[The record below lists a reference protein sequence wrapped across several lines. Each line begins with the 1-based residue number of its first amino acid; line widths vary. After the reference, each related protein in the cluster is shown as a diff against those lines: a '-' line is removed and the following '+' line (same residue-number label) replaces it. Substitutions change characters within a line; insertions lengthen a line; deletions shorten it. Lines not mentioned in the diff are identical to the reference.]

1 MKEKIPMKQWLPL
14 VGLTLSAFIFNTSE
28 FMPIGLLTDIAAD
41 FKITEAQA
49 GIMITVYAYVVML
62 LSLPLMIA
70 ASRMEFRKLLLCT
83 VAIFAVSHVVS
94 GISTSYGML
103 MASRIGVACAHS
115 IFWSIASPLAVRIV
129 AESHR
134 SLALGM
140 VATGTSIA
148 IIFGLPLGRV
158 IGLQLGWR
166 MTFMCV
172 AAVAFIVMAYLAFV
186 FPKVPSDKPFSVK
199 ELPDLLRNKML
210 LGVFF
215 MAFIIPTAYYT
226 AYSYIEPFLLQV
238 AHMPESLITWTLVL
252 FGGFGMLGSVLF
264 SLFFNR
270 APYFFLKAAV
280 GGVAIALLLL
290 NTAASSA
297 SHTTVIALCAFWGIA
312 VTAFNISMNAEIIN
326 CAPKDAIP
334 VAMSIFS
341 GIYNLGIGSGTFLG
355 GLVCTY
361 ATIADIGYVGGA
373 VGVAATLFCAFFLVR
388 WLREHGK

>member
-14 VGLTLSAFIFNTSE
+14 IGLTLSAFIFNTSE

-62 LSLPLMIA
+62 MSLPLMIA
-70 ASRMEFRKLLLCT
+70 ASRLEFRKLLLGT
-83 VAIFAVSHVVS
+83 VTLFAVSHVVS
-94 GISTSYGML
+94 GIATSYGML
-103 MASRIGVACAHS
+103 MASRIGVACAHA
-115 IFWSIASPLAVRIV
+115 IFWSIAAPLGVRIV
-129 AESHR
+129 SEAHR

-148 IIFGLPLGRV
+148 IIFGLPIGRV
-158 IGLQLGWR
+158 IGLALGWR
-166 MTFMCV
+166 MTFMSVAV
-172 AAVAFIVMAYLAFV
+172 AAFLILTYLAFV

-199 ELPDLLRNKML
+199 ELPELLRNKML

-270 APYFFLKAAV
+270 APYFFLKAAT
-280 GGVAIALLLL
+280 GGVAAALLFL
-290 NTAASSA
+290 NMAANSSHA
-297 SHTTVIALCAFWGIA
+297 TVIALCAFWGIT
-312 VTAFNISMNAEIIN
+312 VTAFNISMNAEIIS
-326 CAPKDAIP
+326 CAPKNAVP

-341 GIYNLGIGSGTFLG
+341 GIYNLGIGSGTFFG

-361 ATIADIGYVGGA
+361 ATIADIGYAGGA
-373 VGVAATLFCAFFLVR
+373 VGIVATLFCSFYLVR
-388 WLREHGK
+388 QLRKHGK

>member
-14 VGLTLSAFIFNTSE
+14 IGLTLSAFIFNTSE

-62 LSLPLMIA
+62 MSLPLMIA
-70 ASRMEFRKLLLCT
+70 ASRLEFRKLLLGT
-83 VAIFAVSHVVS
+83 VTLFAVSHVVS
-94 GISTSYGML
+94 GIATSYGML
-103 MASRIGVACAHS
+103 MASRIGVACAHA
-115 IFWSIASPLAVRIV
+115 IFWSIAAPLGVRIV
-129 AESHR
+129 SEAHR

-148 IIFGLPLGRV
+148 IIFGLPIGRV
-158 IGLQLGWR
+158 IGLALGWR
-166 MTFMCV
+166 MTFMSVAV
-172 AAVAFIVMAYLAFV
+172 AAFLILAYLTFV

-199 ELPDLLRNKML
+199 ELPELLRNKML

-264 SLFFNR
+264 SMFFNR
-270 APYFFLKAAV
+270 APYFFLKAAT
-280 GGVAIALLLL
+280 GGVAAALLFL
-290 NTAASSA
+290 NLAANSSHA
-297 SHTTVIALCAFWGIA
+297 TVIALCAFWGIT
-312 VTAFNISMNAEIIN
+312 VTAFNISMNAEIIS
-326 CAPKDAIP
+326 CAPKNAVP

-341 GIYNLGIGSGTFLG
+341 GIYNLGIGSGTFFG

-361 ATIADIGYVGGA
+361 ATIADIGYAGGA
-373 VGVAATLFCAFFLVR
+373 VGIVATLFCSFYLVR
-388 WLREHGK
+388 QLRKHGK

>member
-14 VGLTLSAFIFNTSE
+14 IGLTLSAFIFNTSE

-62 LSLPLMIA
+62 MSLPLMIA
-70 ASRMEFRKLLLCT
+70 ASRLEFRKLLLGT
-83 VAIFAVSHVVS
+83 VTLFAVSHVVS
-94 GISTSYGML
+94 GIATSYGML
-103 MASRIGVACAHS
+103 MASRIGVACAHA
-115 IFWSIASPLAVRIV
+115 IFWSIAAPLGVRIV
-129 AESHR
+129 SEAHR

-148 IIFGLPLGRV
+148 IIFGLPIGRV
-158 IGLQLGWR
+158 IGLALGWR
-166 MTFMCV
+166 MTFMSVAV
-172 AAVAFIVMAYLAFV
+172 AAFLILAYLAFV

-199 ELPDLLRNKML
+199 ELPELLRNKML

-270 APYFFLKAAV
+270 APYFFLKAAT
-280 GGVAIALLLL
+280 GGVAAALLFL
-290 NTAASSA
+290 NMAANSSHA
-297 SHTTVIALCAFWGIA
+297 TVIALCAFWGIT
-312 VTAFNISMNAEIIN
+312 VTAFNISMNAEIIS
-326 CAPKDAIP
+326 CAPKNAVP

-341 GIYNLGIGSGTFLG
+341 GIYNLGIGSGTFFG

-361 ATIADIGYVGGA
+361 ATIADIGYAGGA
-373 VGVAATLFCAFFLVR
+373 VGIVATLFCSLYLVR
-388 WLREHGK
+388 QLREHGK

>member
-1 MKEKIPMKQWLPL
+1 MNEKIPLKQWLPL

-62 LSLPLMIA
+62 LSLPLMIM
-70 ASRMEFRKLLLCT
+70 ASKMEFRKLLLCT

-94 GISTSYGML
+94 GVSTSYGML

-172 AAVAFIVMAYLAFV
+172 AVVAFLVLAYLAFV
-186 FPKVPSDKPFSVK
+186 FPKVPSERPFSVK
-199 ELPDLLRNKML
+199 ELPELLRNKML

-238 AHMPESLITWTLVL
+238 ANMPESLITWTLVL
-252 FGGFGMLGSVLF
+252 FGAFGMLGSVLF

-270 APYFFLKAAV
+270 APYFFLKAAT
-280 GGVAIALLLL
+280 GGVALALLLL
-290 NTAASSA
+290 NMAATS

-312 VTAFNISMNAEIIN
+312 VTAFNISMNAEIIS
-326 CAPKDAIP
+326 CAPKNAVP

-361 ATIADIGYVGGA
+361 ATIGDIGYVGGG
-373 VGVAATLFCAFFLVR
+373 VGVAATLFCALYLVR
-388 WLREHGK
+388 HLRAHGK

>member
-1 MKEKIPMKQWLPL
+1 MKEKIPVKQWLPL
-14 VGLTLSAFIFNTSE
+14 IGLTLSAFIFNTSE

-62 LSLPLMIA
+62 MSLPLMIA
-70 ASRMEFRKLLLCT
+70 ASRLEFRKLLLGT
-83 VAIFAVSHVVS
+83 VTLFAVSHVVS
-94 GISTSYGML
+94 GIATSYGML
-103 MASRIGVACAHS
+103 MASRIGVACAHA
-115 IFWSIASPLAVRIV
+115 IFWSIASPLGVRIV
-129 AESHR
+129 SEAHR

-148 IIFGLPLGRV
+148 IIFGLPIGRV
-158 IGLQLGWR
+158 IGLALGWR
-166 MTFMCV
+166 MTFMSVAV
-172 AAVAFIVMAYLAFV
+172 AAFLILAYLAFV

-199 ELPDLLRNKML
+199 ELPELLRNKML

-270 APYFFLKAAV
+270 APYFFLKAAT
-280 GGVAIALLLL
+280 GGVAAALLFL
-290 NTAASSA
+290 NIAANSSHA
-297 SHTTVIALCAFWGIA
+297 TVIALCAFWGIT
-312 VTAFNISMNAEIIN
+312 VTAFNISMNAEIIS
-326 CAPKDAIP
+326 CAPKNAVP

-341 GIYNLGIGSGTFLG
+341 GIYNLGIGSGTFFG

-361 ATIADIGYVGGA
+361 ATIADIGYAGGA
-373 VGVAATLFCAFFLVR
+373 VGIVATLFCSFYLVR
-388 WLREHGK
+388 QLREHGK

>member
-14 VGLTLSAFIFNTSE
+14 IGLTLSAFIFNTSE

-49 GIMITVYAYVVML
+49 GIIITVYAYVVML
-62 LSLPLMIA
+62 MSLPLMIA
-70 ASRMEFRKLLLCT
+70 ASRLEFRKLLLGT
-83 VAIFAVSHVVS
+83 VTLFAVSHVVS
-94 GISTSYGML
+94 GIATSYGML
-103 MASRIGVACAHS
+103 MASRIGVACAHA
-115 IFWSIASPLAVRIV
+115 IFWSIAAPLGVRIV
-129 AESHR
+129 SEAHR

-148 IIFGLPLGRV
+148 IIFGLPIGRV
-158 IGLQLGWR
+158 IGLALGWR
-166 MTFMCV
+166 MTFMSVAV
-172 AAVAFIVMAYLAFV
+172 AAFLILAYLAFV

-199 ELPDLLRNKML
+199 ELPELLRNKML

-238 AHMPESLITWTLVL
+238 ANMPESLITWTLVL

-270 APYFFLKAAV
+270 APYFFLKAAT
-280 GGVAIALLLL
+280 GGVAAALLLL
-290 NTAASSA
+290 NLAANS
-297 SHTTVIALCAFWGIA
+297 SHTTVIALCAFWGIT
-312 VTAFNISMNAEIIN
+312 VTAFNISMNAEIIS
-326 CAPKDAIP
+326 CAPKNAVP

-341 GIYNLGIGSGTFLG
+341 GIYNLGIGSGTFFG

-361 ATIADIGYVGGA
+361 ATIADIGYAGGA
-373 VGVAATLFCAFFLVR
+373 VGIVATLFCSFYLVR
-388 WLREHGK
+388 QLREHGK